1 MSQPL
6 FPPPAPTTVTIAGTS
21 ERFPVHRIYCV
32 GRNYA
37 AHAREMGANPDRE
50 QPFFFLKPV
59 DAIVE
64 IAAGRTGEWAYPA
77 ATKDCHHEMEL
88 VVALKSGGTDI
99 PVEQGA
105 DHLYGYAPGLDMPRR
120 DLQTQAKKNGH
131 PWEAGKAF
139 ERSAPIGP
147 ITPKS
152 VTGELLKG
160 AITLNVNGKT
170 KQKGDLA
177 DLIWSVNE
185 TISVLSKLW
194 TLQPGDLIYTGTPE
208 GVGAVQKGDL
218 LEGHI
223 DGLGDL
229 KLRVV

>member
-6 FPPPAPTTVTIAGTS
+6 FRPPAPTTVTITGSS

-64 IAAGRTGEWAYPA
+64 IAAGKTAEWAYPV

-88 VVALKSGGTDI
+88 VVALESGGTDI
-99 PVEQGA
+99 PVEQA
-105 DHLYGYAPGLDMPRR
+105 ASHIYGYALGLDMTRR

-152 VTGELLKG
+152 ATGELLKG
-160 AITLNVNGKT
+160 AITLNVNGNT

>member
-1 MSQPL
+1 MSQLL
-6 FPPPAPTTVTIAGTS
+6 FTPPAPITVTIAGTAQ
-21 ERFPVHRIYCV
+21 RFPVHRVYCV

-50 QPFFFLKPV
+50 QPFFFLKPA
-59 DAIVE
+59 DAVVE
-64 IAAGRTGEWAYPA
+64 IAAGQTTEWTYPA
-77 ATKDCHHEMEL
+77 ATQDCHHEMEL
-88 VVALKSGGTDI
+88 VVALQRGGTDI
-99 PVEQGA
+99 PAERA
-105 DHLYGYAPGLDMPRR
+105 ASHIFGYAPGLDMTRR

-139 ERSAPIGP
+139 EKSAPIGP
-147 ITPKS
+147 ITPMA
-152 VTGELLKG
+152 VTGELLRG
-160 AITLNVNGKT
+160 AITLSVNGKA
-170 KQKGDLA
+170 KQRGDLA

-185 TISVLSKLW
+185 TISVLSRFWALR
-194 TLQPGDLIYTGTPE
+194 PGDLIYTGTPE
-208 GVGAVQKGDL
+208 GVGAVHRGDL